1 MLTYESSKVSI
12 SALPP
17 RKFPRTKMLNLG
29 VLRYYCGL
37 SRSISNSAIP
47 AAQRAAAGRQNPPL
61 LGKKRGFIIYYPIFN
76 ETQRRVISP
85 RAHPSRGHRGV
96 EARVRR
102 RKNAKPW
109 RNAHKTGPSGA
120 TRQQGL
126 TGGVGGS
133 RLVHNT
139 RVQPLVCTVSPANTL
154 ATPIPLRL
162 TADAIMQDLHQT
174 GCSRPAWS
182 WGAAGLLPTPS
193 L

>member
-1 MLTYESSKVSI
+1 MYAQERWEVTSSRNAALCGVWITAQKPRRSSSTLL
-12 SALPP
+12 SAERVAARPWQCADEHH
-17 RKFPRTKMLNLG
+17 G
-29 VLRYYCGL
+29 VLNFNFNTAFATRC
-37 SRSISNSAIP
+37 S
-47 AAQRAAAGRQNPPL
+47 
-61 LGKKRGFIIYYPIFN
+61 KK
-76 ETQRRVISP
+76 
-85 RAHPSRGHRGV
+85 
-96 EARVRR
+96 
-102 RKNAKPW
+102 AKSW
-109 RNAHKTGPSGA
+109 RNGHKMGPSGA

-126 TGGVGGS
+126 TGGVGGGG
-133 RLVHNT
+133 LVHNT